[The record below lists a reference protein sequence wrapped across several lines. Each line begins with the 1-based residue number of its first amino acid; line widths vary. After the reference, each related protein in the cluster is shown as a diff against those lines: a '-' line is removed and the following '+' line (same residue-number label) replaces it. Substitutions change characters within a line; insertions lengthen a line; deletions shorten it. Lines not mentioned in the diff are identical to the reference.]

1 MLYDTSL
8 LSSSLLAILAI
19 LVGYAAWTD
28 VRQRRIPNWVSAV
41 TLATGLAATFAVGG
55 LEQMGWST
63 AHFAVALFVGMI
75 LTALRWIGAGD
86 AKFYA
91 AIAAWLPIQFG
102 LWLVVSVAL
111 GGLLLLVGFA
121 IKRRG
126 RIVRIS
132 AEHSDFDKL
141 PYGIAIGLG
150 GLLAV
155 ALA

>member
-1 MLYDTSL
+1 MLDQANL
-8 LSSSLLAILAI
+8 LSSALLALLTV
-19 LVGYAAWTD
+19 LVAYASWTD

-41 TLATGLAATFAVGG
+41 TLVAGLAAGFAVGG
-55 LEQMGWST
+55 LEQMGWSA
-63 AHFAVALFVGMI
+63 AHFAVALVAGMI
-75 LTALRWIGAGD
+75 LTAFRWIGAGD

-91 AIAAWLPIQFG
+91 AIAAWLPIQLG

-111 GGLLLLVGFA
+111 AGLLLVVGVWM
-121 IKRRG
+121 KRRG
-126 RIVRIS
+126 RITRTS
-132 AEHSDFDKL
+132 AEQSDFDKL

>member
-1 MLYDTSL
+1 MLDQANL
-8 LSSSLLAILAI
+8 LSSALLALLAV
-19 LVGYAAWTD
+19 LVAYASWTD

-41 TLATGLAATFAVGG
+41 TLVAGLAAVFAVGG
-55 LEQMGWST
+55 LEQMGWSA
-63 AHFAVALFVGMI
+63 AHFAVALVAGMI
-75 LTALRWIGAGD
+75 LTAFRWIGAGD

-91 AIAAWLPIQFG
+91 AIAAWLPIQLG

-111 GGLLLLVGFA
+111 AGLLLLVGFSM
-121 IKRRG
+121 KRRG
-126 RIVRIS
+126 RIARTS
-132 AEHSDFDKL
+132 AEQSDFDKL

>member
-1 MLYDTSL
+1 MLENAN
-8 LSSSLLAILAI
+8 LSSSALLALLA
-19 LVGYAAWTD
+19 VMVTYASWTD

-41 TLATGLAATFAVGG
+41 TLVAGLAAAFAVGG
-55 LEQMGWST
+55 LEQMGWSA
-63 AHFAVALFVGMI
+63 AHFAVALVAGMI
-75 LTALRWIGAGD
+75 LTAFRWIGAGD

-91 AIAAWLPIQFG
+91 AIAAWLPIQLG

-111 GGLLLLVGFA
+111 AGLLLVAGVWM
-121 IKRRG
+121 KRRG
-126 RIVRIS
+126 RIARTS
-132 AEHSDFDKL
+132 AEQSDFDKL